1 MQHLILGE
9 DPQLRIYAEVSVW
22 FKKIELFRKG
32 EDERMFLQEP
42 TPEDLA
48 VHKTLLQ
55 RLLADGDH
63 LLSLIQQMGLPE
75 NIEGIQSEDVAAA
88 VEALRDTYRGWHE
101 PMPAERREQ
110 MLREVFPDVVHP
122 DYKEFRRMKRKQEWP
137 KLRQ

>member
-22 FKKIELFRKG
+22 FKKIELFRKE

-55 RLLADGDH
+55 RLITDGEH
-63 LLSLIQQMGLPE
+63 LFSLIQQMGLPE
-75 NIEGIQSEDVAAA
+75 NLEGIKSEDVAATI
-88 VEALRDTYRGWHE
+88 ETLRDTYRGWHE
-101 PMPAERREQ
+101 PVPAEQRDQ
-110 MLREVFPDVVHP
+110 MLREVFPDVT
-122 DYKEFRRMKRKQEWP
+122 
-137 KLRQ
+137 

>member
-55 RLLADGDH
+55 RLIADGDH
-63 LLSLIQQMGLPE
+63 LLSLIQQW
-75 NIEGIQSEDVAAA
+75 VC
-88 VEALRDTYRGWHE
+88 
-101 PMPAERREQ
+101 
-110 MLREVFPDVVHP
+110 
-122 DYKEFRRMKRKQEWP
+122 P
-137 KLRQ
+137 KTSKG

>member
-1 MQHLILGE
+1 MTAVQAQWSPVQHLILGE

-55 RLLADGDH
+55 RLIWKRVPPTSRR
-63 LLSLIQQMGLPE
+63 LSAKGQGGQR
-75 NIEGIQSEDVAAA
+75 SEDGRQK
-88 VEALRDTYRGWHE
+88 L
-101 PMPAERREQ
+101 
-110 MLREVFPDVVHP
+110 
-122 DYKEFRRMKRKQEWP
+122 KQ
-137 KLRQ
+137 

>member
-1 MQHLILGE
+1 
-9 DPQLRIYAEVSVW
+9 LRIYAEVSVW

-55 RLLADGDH
+55 RLIADGDH

-75 NIEGIQSEDVAAA
+75 NIEGIKPEDVAARRA
-88 VEALRDTYRGWHE
+88 EGGHYCGGWK
-101 PMPAERREQ
+101 AEIGDRTEDRQVTADHGPQE
-110 MLREVFPDVVHP
+110 
-122 DYKEFRRMKRKQEWP
+122 RKS
-137 KLRQ
+137 